1 MKRFSIYAFIAFT
14 LTMIIPMPGR
24 FVYGV
29 VLALEFNFLVLF
41 GSLINSFINKL
52 KLNEL
57 KSFLYIFFFIII
69 TVLFR
74 QILKITQPEIALTL
88 GILTFFPSV
97 SIFLLG
103 YIFTNSEKKLSE
115 KIKID
120 MKDSLFYTIYL
131 LVFNLFRDIVGYGTF
146 TFFGANH
153 QIYQKVLF
161 DSSKLS
167 FTSIFASLPGSLVAT
182 AIIMYVYFFLKNK
195 FQIIKNAE

>member
-29 VLALEFNFLVLF
+29 VLALEFNILLF
-41 GSLINSFINKL
+41 VGILINSLIKKMKLDELNSFI
-52 KLNEL
+52 
-57 KSFLYIFFFIII
+57 YIFLFIAI

-88 GILTFFPSV
+88 GILSFFPSV

-120 MKDSLFYTIYL
+120 MKDSLFYTLYL
-131 LVFNLFRDIVGYGTF
+131 LIFNLFRDVVGYGTF
-146 TFFGANH
+146 TFFGSNH

-167 FTSIFASLPGSLVAT
+167 FTSIVASLPGALAAT

>member
-57 KSFLYIFFFIII
+57 NSFLYIFFFIAI

-88 GILTFFPSV
+88 GILIFFPSV

-120 MKDSLFYTIYL
+120 MKDSLFYTLYL
-131 LVFNLFRDIVGYGTF
+131 LIFYLFRDIVGFGTF

-167 FTSIFASLPGSLVAT
+167 FTSIFASLPGALVAT
-182 AIIMYVYFFLKNK
+182 AIIMYIYFFLKNK

>member
-1 MKRFSIYAFIAFT
+1 M
-14 LTMIIPMPGR
+14 
-24 FVYGV
+24 
-29 VLALEFNFLVLF
+29 
-41 GSLINSFINKL
+41 

-57 KSFLYIFFFIII
+57 NSFIYIFLFIAI

-88 GILTFFPSV
+88 GILSFFPSV

-103 YIFTNSEKKLSE
+103 YIFTNSEKKLSD

-120 MKDSLFYTIYL
+120 MKDSLFYTLYL
-131 LVFNLFRDIVGYGTF
+131 LIFNLFRDVVGYGTF
-146 TFFGANH
+146 TFFGSNH

-167 FTSIFASLPGSLVAT
+167 FTSIVASLPGALAAT

-195 FQIIKNAE
+195 FQIIKNTE

>member
-131 LVFNLFRDIVGYGTF
+131 LIFNLFRDIVGYGTF

-167 FTSIFASLPGSLVAT
+167 FTSIFASLPGSLAAT

>member
-88 GILTFFPSV
+88 GLLTFFPSV

-131 LVFNLFRDIVGYGTF
+131 LLFTY
-146 TFFGANH
+146 TFFGANL

-167 FTSIFASLPGSLVAT
+167 FTSIFASLPGSLAAT

>member
-103 YIFTNSEKKLSE
+103 YIFTNTEKKLSE

-131 LVFNLFRDIVGYGTF
+131 LVFNLLSFLFYAFGQFFPLLRLKFCEWMRVEFRPLQVL
-146 TFFGANH
+146 H
-153 QIYQKVLF
+153 KVL
-161 DSSKLS
+161 
-167 FTSIFASLPGSLVAT
+167 THLP
-182 AIIMYVYFFLKNK
+182 
-195 FQIIKNAE
+195 